1 VNVDQR
7 DYVKAAGDTA
17 GLRLTV
23 HSADRLSFPEVEGLT
38 ISAGHTTSIRLRK
51 VVTNALCLVIITL
64 TAVWERSI
72 VISVSVCLSVCPVR
86 YLGNHTSKL
95 CRILCACCLWPWL
108 SSTLVA
114 LRCELQSERDRRK
127 RKRDGLNDNIIITQL
142 VNSANSS
149 NFSQLCW

>member
-1 VNVDQR
+1 MNVDQR

-72 VISVSVCLSVCPVR
+72 VISVSVCLSVLFDISATTRPNFAEFYV
-86 YLGNHTSKL
+86 HV
-95 CRILCACCLWPWL
+95 ACGRGSVLP
-108 SSTLVA
+108 
-114 LRCELQSERDRRK
+114 
-127 RKRDGLNDNIIITQL
+127 
-142 VNSANSS
+142 
-149 NFSQLCW
+149 